1 MSKEIKGCAL
11 EETELLTMIKSLSDV
26 ELDLRITST
35 NTKSKIYKKLIDEKT
50 RRVVEEYHN
59 WGMHG

>member
-11 EETELLTMIKSLSDV
+11 EEAELLKMIKDLSDV

-35 NTKSKIYKKLIDEKT
+35 NTKSKIYKILMDEKT
-50 RRVVEEYHN
+50 KRVVEDHHW